1 MRILVTGAT
10 GFVGS
15 VLVPRL
21 IQRYGPDSIAA
32 YVLPG
37 ERIPASWNHEK
48 IPVIRGDITER
59 DRLLQ
64 AMQGRSHVIHLAG
77 IISYWRRDFGRL
89 MQVNYEGTRAVV
101 NACLQAKVTR
111 LVHISSV
118 GAIGLKKRGEPINE
132 STAFNWPPIF
142 HYMMSKYLGQQ
153 IVEKAVRTKGLNA
166 VIFNLASVMGPGDFI
181 LQTPHNQLYDRV
193 YRGRMIGSFSG
204 GLGVVDVRD
213 VAALISKGLDRGA
226 AGERY
231 LLVGANLRYPD
242 VLRLIGKYARRRVYP
257 FPVPGALLSAAG
269 LSLELVS
276 FLTRKR
282 PLLTYAYGRLSGW
295 TTFYSGEK
303 SRRDF
308 AHEYIPV
315 EETIRDS
322 CRFFEKTF
330 MAS

>member
-21 IQRYGPDSIAA
+21 IEKYGPDSIAV

-37 ERIPASWNHEK
+37 DRIPAIWEHER
-48 IPVIRGDITER
+48 IAVIRGDITER
-59 DRLLQ
+59 DRLVQ
-64 AMQGRSHVIHLAG
+64 AMKGRSHIIHLAG
-77 IISYWRRDFGRL
+77 FISYRRRDFDRL
-89 MQVNYEGTRAVV
+89 MRVNYGGTRAVV
-101 NACLQAKVTR
+101 SACLQANITR
-111 LVHISSV
+111 LVHVSSV
-118 GAIGLKKRGEPINE
+118 GAIGFKKRGEPIDE

-142 HYMMSKYLGQQ
+142 HYMASKYLGQQ

-231 LLVGANLRYPD
+231 LLVGTNIRYPD

-257 FPVPGALLSAAG
+257 FPVPGPLLSAAG
-269 LSLELVS
+269 LSLETASL
-276 FLTRKR
+276 LTRKR
-282 PLLTYAYGRLSGW
+282 PLLTYAYGRLSGL
-295 TTFYSGEK
+295 TTFYSNEK

-308 AHEYIPV
+308 SHDYIPI
-315 EETIRDS
+315 EETIRDA
-322 CRFFEKTF
+322 CRYFEKTF